1 METDSNIHAQCDAAD
16 CVVPPNRRQF
26 LRDAFLSVA
35 GAMIAVGVNKTEAF
49 AMSLEFT
56 EATRSSGTRHS
67 YAIPAIDGAQV
78 DKENEVIL
86 VRWKDGLYA
95 FSLACPHQN
104 TALKWSES
112 DRRFQCPKH
121 HSEFTPDGT
130 YVPDSGR
137 ATRNMDRFAI
147 MRDGAGVSVDLDSL
161 YQEDTDGAAW
171 AAAVVKL
178 R

>member
-1 METDSNIHAQCDAAD
+1 MRPESDIREKCDAAD
-16 CVVPPNRRQF
+16 CAVPPSRRQF
-26 LRDAFLSVA
+26 LGDAFLSVA
-35 GAMIAVGVNKTEAF
+35 SALVAVGMSKTAAF
-49 AMSLEFT
+49 AMPLEFT
-56 EATRSSGTRHS
+56 TATRVNGTRHS
-67 YAIPAIDGAQV
+67 YAIPSVDGAQF
-78 DKENEVIL
+78 DRDNELIL
-86 VRWKDGLYA
+86 VRWQSSLYA
-95 FSLACPHQN
+95 FNLACPHQN

-137 ATRNMDRFAI
+137 ATRNMDRLAI
-147 MRDGAGVSVDLDSL
+147 TRDGAGVTVDLDKL

-178 R
+178 